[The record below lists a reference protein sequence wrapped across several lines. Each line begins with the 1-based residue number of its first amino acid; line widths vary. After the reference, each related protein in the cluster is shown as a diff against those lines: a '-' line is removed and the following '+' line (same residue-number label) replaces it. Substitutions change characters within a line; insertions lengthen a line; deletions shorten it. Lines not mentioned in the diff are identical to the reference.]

1 MASGRINRNEVLG
14 LDSQP
19 EGVWRV
25 LTRDE
30 SKHHCMVY
38 MVSGPPSDLDDTE
51 LPWLTSDFL
60 LRRSAG
66 GEILML
72 LSQPSRLCE
81 TGPS

>member
-1 MASGRINRNEVLG
+1 MYNLRTWFPARRGC
-14 LDSQP
+14 
-19 EGVWRV
+19 WRV

-38 MVSGPPSDLDDTE
+38 VVSESASDLDDTE
-51 LPWLTSDFL
+51 RPRLTSDFL

-66 GEILML
+66 GEILM
-72 LSQPSRLCE
+72 SVSRTSRLCE

>member
-1 MASGRINRNEVLG
+1 MASGRINRNEVLE
-14 LDSQP
+14 LDSQL

-25 LTRDE
+25 LTCDK

-51 LPWLTSDFL
+51 LPRLTSDFR

-66 GEILML
+66 GEILIFADL
-72 LSQPSRLCE
+72 IVPFE
-81 TGPS
+81 WI